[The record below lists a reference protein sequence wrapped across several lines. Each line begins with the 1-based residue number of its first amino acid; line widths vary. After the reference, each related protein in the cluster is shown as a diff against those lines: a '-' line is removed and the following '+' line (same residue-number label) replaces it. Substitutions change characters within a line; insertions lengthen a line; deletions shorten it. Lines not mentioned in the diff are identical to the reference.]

1 MENTMKRTHCVF
13 VYATKEARKAGEME
27 YTVDADSLDEA
38 NEIAQAEIDEGMYCA
53 SIYERMPHGAPMQF
67 IGAHILP
74 QAPAAL
80 AAAEA

>member
-13 VYATKEARKAGEME
+13 VYANKAARRAGEME

-38 NEIAQAEIDEGMYCA
+38 NEIAQQEIDEGMYCA

-67 IGAHILP
+67 VGAHILP
-74 QAPAAL
+74 QAAAAL
-80 AAAEA
+80 SAEA